1 MWILIL
7 SQNNIFVSIFYPME
21 VLLVYFLVINIL
33 EFIITGYDKYLARK
47 QKRRIP
53 ENTLFFL
60 ALIGGTIGLLTAML
74 LFKHKTSKTSFI
86 AKFAGIILIQIVV
99 IYLIINHK
107 I

>member
-1 MWILIL
+1 MK
-7 SQNNIFVSIFYPME
+7 
-21 VLLVYFLVINIL
+21 VLLLYFLIINVL
-33 EFIITGYDKYLARK
+33 EFIIAGYDKFLARK

-74 LFKHKTSKTSFI
+74 IFRHKTAKTSFI
-86 AKFAGIILIQIVV
+86 IKFAGIFLIQIVV
-99 IYLIINHK
+99 IYLKISHK

>member
-1 MWILIL
+1 MK
-7 SQNNIFVSIFYPME
+7 
-21 VLLVYFLVINIL
+21 VLLLYFLIINVL
-33 EFIITGYDKYLARK
+33 EFIIVGYDKFLARK

-74 LFKHKTSKTSFI
+74 IFRHKTAKTSFI
-86 AKFAGIILIQIVV
+86 VKFVGIILIQIVL
-99 IYLIINHK
+99 IYLKLTDK

>member
-1 MWILIL
+1 
-7 SQNNIFVSIFYPME
+7 ME
-21 VLLVYFLVINIL
+21 VLLLYFLIINVL
-33 EFIITGYDKYLARK
+33 EFIIAGYDKFLARK
-47 QKRRIP
+47 QKRRIS

-74 LFKHKTSKTSFI
+74 IFRHKTAKTSFI

-99 IYLIINHK
+99 IYLILSNK

>member
-1 MWILIL
+1 MK
-7 SQNNIFVSIFYPME
+7 
-21 VLLVYFLVINIL
+21 VLLLYFLIINVL
-33 EFIITGYDKYLARK
+33 EFIIAGYDKFLARK

-74 LFKHKTSKTSFI
+74 IFKHKTAKTSFI
-86 AKFAGIILIQIVV
+86 VTFIGIILIQIFI
-99 IYLIINHK
+99 IYLKLTNK